1 MGARPFS
8 QASAG
13 RQESTLVQGSSKAPP
28 HQDCTGVG
36 PPRVQG
42 SQAPSQT
49 LPPSQDRH
57 KRGLCGSGAS
67 PQCSR
72 LQWEWSQTCGMA
84 PGWSRVG
91 SRQTSVSTT
100 QPKYLAHSLHPSPLP
115 CLRLLL
121 FDPEG
126 ADLEQSLPPIH
137 CIPPAPFGR
146 AMPPRPLTLPAAGGR
161 SVPTP
166 RSSPE
171 PAAVLREGVRQCLQQ
186 QCEQTVRILHAKV
199 AQKSYGNEK
208 R

>member
-1 MGARPFS
+1 M
-8 QASAG
+8 
-13 RQESTLVQGSSKAPP
+13 
-28 HQDCTGVG
+28 
-36 PPRVQG
+36 QG

-49 LPPSQDRH
+49 LPPSQDGH
-57 KRGLCGSGAS
+57 KRGLCASEAS

-72 LQWEWSQTCGMA
+72 LQWAWSQTCGMA

-126 ADLEQSLPPIH
+126 ADLERSLPPIH

-146 AMPPRPLTLPAAGGR
+146 YATSPLDAPCCGGPACRHSQVIPRARCGPEGR
-161 SVPTP
+161 CAPVPT
-166 RSSPE
+166 
-171 PAAVLREGVRQCLQQ
+171 A
-186 QCEQTVRILHAKV
+186 TVRADRVDPARQGGPEIIRK
-199 AQKSYGNEK
+199 
-208 R
+208 